1 MITLLKR
8 LLTLA
13 LLSQCFMVAPV
24 ALSAPIETTNEALK
38 EARTLH
44 ARAAREGASWTVAIE
59 HLKKA
64 ETLMRSGDY
73 ENSYEHANHA
83 IYFFELGLKQNQ
95 FPLYKHQ

>member
-8 LLTLA
+8 LFILA

-24 ALSAPIETTNEALK
+24 ALSAPIEATIEALE
-38 EARTLH
+38 EARMLH
-44 ARAAREGASWTVAIE
+44 GRAVREGASWIVAIE

-64 ETLMRSGDY
+64 EALMRSGDY
-73 ENSYEHANHA
+73 SNSYEHANHA